1 MVHNGCCEMAGEVE
15 SLFNKLQRIGVKEIV
30 LFTRSGEV
38 IKTTLDE
45 GGTRNFIQMAL
56 DIVEDSN
63 KIMSGLTGSNVEPNV
78 IKATTES
85 GELNIIISKKH
96 ILVYNLR
103 LVNKK
108 EMQYIELAEE
118 IDKIFK

>member
-1 MVHNGCCEMAGEVE
+1 MTSEVE
-15 SLFNKLQRIGVKEIV
+15 NLFNKLQKIGVKEIV
-30 LFTRSGEV
+30 LFSRNGEV

-45 GGTRNFIQMAL
+45 EGTRNFIKMAL
-56 DIVEDSN
+56 GIVEDSN
-63 KIMSGLTGSNVEPNV
+63 KIMGGLTGSNVEPNV

-103 LVNKK
+103 MVNKK
-108 EMQYIELAEE
+108 EVMYIKLAEE
-118 IDKIFK
+118 IDRIFK

>member
-1 MVHNGCCEMAGEVE
+1 MAGEVE

-45 GGTRNFIQMAL
+45 EGTRNFIQMAL